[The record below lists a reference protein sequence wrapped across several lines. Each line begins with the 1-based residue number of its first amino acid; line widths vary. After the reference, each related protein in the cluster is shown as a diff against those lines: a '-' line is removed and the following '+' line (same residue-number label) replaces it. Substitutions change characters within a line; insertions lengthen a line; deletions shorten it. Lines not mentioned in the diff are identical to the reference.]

1 MNLRLVFETHA
12 TSEDNER
19 GVATGWNGGRLSEAG
34 RRQATELGRRRR
46 DDGVDAVFSSDLR
59 RAVETAEIAFAGS
72 GIPVFLDWR
81 LRECDYGELNSM
93 PGRGSRPSATGGST
107 SPGPEARAGARRLPG
122 STPRS
127 RSSPLPATAGGSS
140 CSATSRPAGRSS
152 SVCTAARSRSSRR
165 RRSAGSPAGSTCSS
179 RPRPERAAARAPG
192 AERLAE
198 DALERVDDATV
209 EGGADFAAQE
219 RERLLGRP
227 GGPVHALGDERVV
240 DVAGGEDARVESD
253 RERAD
258 VRAEKHVLGGDELD
272 GREVAGERPRRRRA
286 GQVDR
291 DGDPDREDAVEL
303 DLLTD
308 PPAQL
313 LVAHGQRREERRSEP
328 HEADDHGQVEH
339 APRQQERAERAQRHD
354 AVGEEADREQRER
367 MSTSRRGHGREQI
380 GMECQWR
387 PPAGRAVTHNG
398 RE

>member
-93 PGRGSRPSATGGST
+93 PRARL
-107 SPGPEARAGARRLPG
+107 EAERHRRLHEPWPG
-122 STPRS
+122 GESWREAVA
-127 RSSPLPATAGGSS
+127 RVDAALEELAAAATAGGSS